1 MPAKVQTVWLGQ
13 QHTKPGAGGGAKR
26 RYEFLGIEMKKISRS
41 LSLLLKRL
49 NLAGSI
55 IALFL
60 CGASPMIGQ
69 DVQAKPPVS
78 TPSAGGNSFDGPGDV
93 RYESSRDAQD
103 RRIDMFI
110 GDWRDSLPRHVYGSL
125 VLRDILTHGDN
136 YAPPQPGAILQA
148 ANYLA
153 YGRLVPRD
161 WTVPTTLNHEQNVFY
176 IVGGKGEIEAGGKT
190 VALHKDIAV
199 FIPANLQFVMRNTGD
214 EDLTMYV
221 VSEPTPDG
229 FTPGKQM
236 LSTDERKVPVRT
248 PMYASPYTIQG
259 SSGHWAHIV
268 RDLFS
273 KTDGLATIGDLI
285 TVTVAPL
292 TMGEPHPHNPGQ
304 EEIWAA
310 IDGDS
315 LAFLGTE
322 LRVQHP
328 GMAYM
333 IRPDHVMTHSNI
345 NAGDTP
351 VKFLWFSGNSIKQ

>member
-1 MPAKVQTVWLGQ
+1 MNEN
-13 QHTKPGAGGGAKR
+13 H
-26 RYEFLGIEMKKISRS
+26 
-41 LSLLLKRL
+41 
-49 NLAGSI
+49 GSI
-55 IALFL
+55 RQMARTNSFCAGTMLLIIAV
-60 CGASPMIGQ
+60 CRRWRRPCRPSHPYRHPARGET
-69 DVQAKPPVS
+69 VS
-78 TPSAGGNSFDGPGDV
+78 TGRETCATRPTGMW
-93 RYESSRDAQD
+93 QD

-125 VLRDILTHGDN
+125 VLRDILTRGDN

-153 YGRLVPRD
+153 FGRLVPQD
-161 WTVPTTLNHEQNVFY
+161 STVPTTLDHEQNVFY
-176 IVGGKGEIEAGGKT
+176 VVGGSGEISAGGKT
-190 VALHKDIAV
+190 VALHRDIAV
-199 FIPANLQFVMRNTGD
+199 FVPANLEFVMKNTGND
-214 EDLTMYV
+214 DLTMYV
-221 VSEPTPDG
+221 ISEPTPPG
-229 FTPGKQM
+229 FVPAKQM
-236 LSTDERKVPVRT
+236 LATDERQVEVRK
-248 PMYASPYTIQG
+248 PMYASPYTLPG
-259 SSGHWAHIV
+259 ASGHWAHIV

-273 KTDGLATIGDLI
+273 RTDGLATIGDVI
-285 TVTVAPL
+285 TVTINPL

-333 IRPDHVMTHSNI
+333 IRPDRNMTHSNI

-351 VKFLWFSGNSIKQ
+351 VKFLWFAGSSIKK